1 MNLKTILTT
10 GQNEITL
17 LGVCPMTDEIVKA
30 AILEARDTGF
40 IPMFIATPRQVDGP
54 RGYTGWS
61 QEELIDFIET
71 TADAVSYEGDYL
83 VARDHGGPYQSF
95 RDRDKSEIPLSTA
108 IDYALELYQEDL
120 RAGFDVLHVD
130 ATEDP
135 RSEGVLALE
144 EIVRRTTDLISS
156 IEEFRVKQGLS
167 KVFYEVGT
175 EEIVGGMT
183 DPESFQSF
191 IELLEDELKDLKHD
205 VFEDSLVFVVG
216 QVGTTMNLN
225 MENQFDYQQAEQL
238 IDIASDYEL
247 FLKVHYTDWLSNST
261 LEKFPN
267 IGIGAAN
274 VGPEFATA
282 SIRALIE
289 LERKEKEALAKLGKK
304 EEKSNFF
311 EKLEAAAVEGAPW
324 AKFAPDDLQKEDL
337 DEYGKANRENIAL
350 SVGRYVLNEPAVER
364 ARKNLYGNLQE
375 YANIDNIEQIL
386 VKKIRTSIHRY
397 IKAFDLISLQ
407 NRW

>member
-17 LGVCPMTDEIVKA
+17 LGVCPMSDEIVKA

-40 IPMFIATPRQVDGP
+40 IPMFIATPRQVDGL

-71 TADAVSYEGDYL
+71 TADTVSYEGDYL

-95 RDRDKSEIPLSTA
+95 RDRDKPEVPLSTA
-108 IDYALELYQEDL
+108 MDYALELYQEDL
-120 RAGFDVLHVD
+120 RGGFDVLHVD

-156 IEEFRVKQGLS
+156 IEEFRVEQGLP

-183 DPESFQSF
+183 DPESFQTF

-205 VFEDSLVFVVG
+205 VLEDSLVFVVG

-225 MENQFDYQQAEQL
+225 MENKFDYQQAEHL
-238 IDIASDYEL
+238 TGIAFDYDL
-247 FLKVHYTDWLSNST
+247 FLKVHYTDWLSDST
-261 LEKFPN
+261 LEKFPD

-282 SIRALIE
+282 SIRALVE
-289 LERKEKEALAKLGKK
+289 LEREEKEALAELGKEK
-304 EEKSNFF
+304 EKSNFF
-311 EKLEAAAVEGAPW
+311 EKLETAAVEGAPW
-324 AKFAPDDLQKEDL
+324 AKFAPDDLKEEDL

-364 ARKNLYGNLQE
+364 ARKNLYGNLRE
-375 YANIDNIEQIL
+375 YVNIDKIEQKL

-397 IKAFDLISLQ
+397 VETFNLTGLQ
-407 NRW
+407 DR